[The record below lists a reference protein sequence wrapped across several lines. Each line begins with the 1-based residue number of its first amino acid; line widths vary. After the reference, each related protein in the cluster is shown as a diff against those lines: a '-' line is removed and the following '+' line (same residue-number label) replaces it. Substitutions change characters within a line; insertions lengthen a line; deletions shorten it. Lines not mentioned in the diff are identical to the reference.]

1 MKKRV
6 LSLLMSFVMLLS
18 LLPATI
24 RAAETNAD
32 DVSVTFRFDCRS
44 IATNDMLTAC
54 EISYPTSQTVTVPR
68 GSSVYAALQKLTG
81 YTVTCNDN
89 NSMVTSFADIGP
101 IGTLCDSLGAA
112 YSENF
117 QYAGWMYSGE
127 HVDGLGI
134 QTDTLDADDTI
145 TFRYTVYYG
154 AKSQTEWVNFDWDL
168 VDAYYG
174 IQEDITGA
182 KALDQNTDNYTA
194 EQWAALQSA
203 ITAAESALSA
213 VQTADE
219 NGYLSGGL
227 MLNYIASKGTA
238 LWGTGSPTDQLQT
251 ARAKLKKAVN
261 KVVAPTGVSV
271 PTDTIEIPMGTT
283 YQINATV
290 LPEGAPQGVTYEAFV
305 GDSNFDL
312 SAGGLITPKSTASLC
327 MIQVKSVEDPTKF
340 SYFKFKIVEAPQP
353 TADADKLLEN
363 IAKSYQENTGEW
375 YVMDMGAY
383 AALCPTGAKL
393 TESAKQSYINKTIQ
407 ALCAERVTDT
417 TYAKSILA
425 LTAIGADVQQLYPV
439 NSNTPINAIA
449 ALNGVTQSTSAWSA
463 PYTLAAYNQRS
474 YTGTESYER
483 ALINALLENQG
494 EDGSWDEWGTIDTT
508 ANVIAGLSFY
518 ADETAVKTAIDK
530 GVAYLAAQMQDSGA
544 YDGGYGANAN
554 STAMVIIGLAA
565 AGVNPDTDSRFIKN
579 GVSVLDGL
587 LSFALTDNSGF
598 GYQDNTTYNTGATEQ
613 AFRALIA
620 AKQVMTT
627 GKAYNIYD
635 FSANSVSPARATS
648 SGAASTLSVPT
659 GNNIT
664 VRVTIKADTG
674 YWLNSKSV
682 TIAGE
687 GATVYHAFTAALE
700 GTGITQVGA
709 ANGYVSSMTKDG
721 RELAEFTNGEN
732 SGWLYKVNG
741 TLPTVGLTSQA
752 VSSGDSIVFYYTN
765 DWTLDPSAGS
775 MGGTKQPEASSS
787 LTPSVTVSNGAASAQ
802 ISAAALDSA
811 LKAAEKEGE
820 SAVTIA
826 PRLRGTAATVTVS
839 LPLSA
844 AASAA
849 QQGVGLVIDTG
860 AAQVVLDTEVLA
872 ALSENDG
879 TALTVE
885 ISTESSANL
894 SGALSPD
901 QLAGAVIAQVTV
913 TAGGD
918 KVTSFGGRALAV
930 ELPVSGD
937 AFRSGARVRVYLFSD
952 DGSVE
957 RTEGLCIEKD
967 GKLVVRVETT
977 HLSTFVVLPETA
989 LPFADVDEA
998 AWYADAV
1005 RYAYDHELMTGV
1017 ADDRFDPDG
1026 TATRAQLVTILH
1038 RLAGS
1043 PAVDYLMQFSDVDE
1057 DVWYTEAVR
1066 WAASE
1071 GIVTGYTDGRFD
1083 PNGVFTREQLAA
1095 ILYRYVC
1102 AQGGGFTG
1110 MWYFPLRYE
1119 DAGAISP
1126 WADEAMHWCVMRGIL
1141 TGTSTTTLEPASSA
1155 TRAQLAAVLQRFCT
1169 RDADETLSPAE
1180 RAYQG
1185 ASAYLAKT
1193 VSAPTV
1199 ASIGGEW
1206 TVLALSRGGAD
1217 FDPAAYLASLEK
1229 TLQETN
1235 GVLSSRKY
1243 TEYSRVILALSAL
1256 GEDAR
1261 NVAGYDLTAPLGDY
1275 DKMVAQGVNGA
1286 IFALLALDCA
1296 DYPMPCNAEAATPAT
1311 RQMYVDC
1318 ILSAQRA
1325 DGGWSLKAD
1334 AARADPDLTAMALQ
1348 ALSKY
1353 QQHSSVSKAINA
1365 ALVCLSALQNS
1376 DGGFSSSGTANA
1388 ESCAQVLLALSELG
1402 IDSDDSRFVKS
1413 GCTALDA
1420 LLTYQTAD
1428 GGFCHTADGGTNLMA
1443 TEQAACALAALV
1455 RAQNGQSSFYRMNET
1470 AAATAAA

>member
-24 RAAETNAD
+24 RAAETND
-32 DVSVTFRFDCRS
+32 
-44 IATNDMLTAC
+44 
-54 EISYPTSQTVTVPR
+54 
-68 GSSVYAALQKLTG
+68 
-81 YTVTCNDN
+81 
-89 NSMVTSFADIGP
+89 P
-101 IGTLCDSLGAA
+101 IGTITFSIETRTINGEDLVTPMEEALYAGDTA
-112 YSENF
+112 YSILSRVAEEKSLTVVGADTSYVTKIGSFDSYTNSD
-117 QYAGWMYSGE
+117 YGTESGWMVAINNDHGTYPLPELKNGDSIRFCYTYKTYGYDIDLIDLIGTLRKSVQNAE
-127 HVDGLGI
+127 EKFLENEGNPFSEADGYMEDENSKFTYLSLVY
-134 QTDTLDADDTI
+134 TDGCTKLDEI
-145 TFRYTVYYG
+145 
-154 AKSQTEWVNFDWDL
+154 
-168 VDAYYG
+168 
-174 IQEDITGA
+174 
-182 KALDQNTDNYTA
+182 DNYDSNRAYIDFLTGSNSTKPLYGSGSETEA
-194 EQWAALQSA
+194 ISKLIRQLDCAINGSVYVPATSA
-203 ITAAESALSA
+203 TIEVA
-213 VQTADE
+213 
-219 NGYLSGGL
+219 
-227 MLNYIASKGTA
+227 
-238 LWGTGSPTDQLQT
+238 GSPTDYYVG
-251 ARAKLKKAVN
+251 R
-261 KVVAPTGVSV
+261 
-271 PTDTIEIPMGTT
+271 T
-283 YQINATV
+283 YQFSTSVSPENATIPDGNWKILEITGEASISESGV
-290 LPEGAPQGVTYEAFV
+290 LT
-305 GDSNFDL
+305 
-312 SAGGLITPKSTASLC
+312 
-327 MIQVKSVEDPTKF
+327 PTKAGYVTVQF
-340 SYFKFKIVEAPQP
+340 WHPDAANGTLATKFITLKESPP

-598 GYQDNTTYNTGATEQ
+598 GYTSNKTKNDSATEQ

-635 FSANSVSPARATS
+635 FSANSVSPARATG
-648 SGAASTLSVPT
+648 SGAASTPSVPT
-659 GNNIT
+659 GDNIT

-687 GATVYHAFTAALE
+687 GATVYHAFAAALE
-700 GTGITQVGA
+700 GSGITQVGA

-721 RELAEFTNGEN
+721 RELSEFTNGEN

-752 VSSGDSIVFYYTN
+752 VSNGDSIVFYYTN

-787 LTPSVTVSNGAASAQ
+787 LTPSVTVSNGAASAK

-820 SAVTIA
+820 SAVTIT

-894 SGALSPD
+894 SGALSPE

-913 TAGGD
+913 TAGGE

-937 AFRSGARVRVYLFSD
+937 AFRDGARVRVYLFSD